1 MTTKAIISKN
11 ANDIEVDILRL
22 IAKGSIS
29 EEMLFSADIC
39 YYMYGLYSH
48 DSELPESGEIVLFE
62 DVMIAINRVKDF
74 IIKECKHW

>member
-1 MTTKAIISKN
+1 MTVKAIISKN
-11 ANDIEVDILRL
+11 ANDIEIDILRL

-29 EEMLFSADIC
+29 EEMLFSADIF

-48 DSELPESGEIVLFE
+48 DSEFPESGEIVLFE

-74 IIKECKHW
+74 IIKECKH